1 MSHTISYKHLVIQFP
16 HQSLQEQLAEY
27 PHSFWR
33 DQFILIELCGPS
45 NCTTFHPVTGREVYA
60 RDWITRAK
68 GDATEIIEEACRS
81 AAYCEGRNLRFY
93 GERDT
98 TPERYIRRVRSA
110 LLSPV
115 SAREATYSGISLL
128 VQLNQKLVKDAPYAI
143 DLLNQYTS
151 WDEND
156 AGERSWRLYPLT
168 SLKDAA
174 ILFKFRFLPLSPWSF
189 ITTDGPCFEHEAP
202 ELFTASS
209 SRVMLTS

>member
-16 HQSLQEQLAEY
+16 HQLLQEQLAEY

-33 DQFILIELCGPS
+33 DQFILLELCGPS

-60 RDWITRAK
+60 RDWTTRAK
-68 GDATEIIEEACRS
+68 GDATDIIEEACRS
-81 AAYCEGRNLRFY
+81 AAFCEGRNLRFY

-110 LLSPV
+110 LSSPLS
-115 SAREATYSGISLL
+115 AEEANCWGFSLQ
-128 VQLNQKLVKDAPYAI
+128 VQLDQKLVKDFPYAI
-143 DLLNQYTS
+143 DLLNQHAS
-151 WDEND
+151 WDENE
-156 AGERSWRLYPLT
+156 AGERYWRLYPLT

-189 ITTDGPCFEHEAP
+189 MATSGPCFEHEARGILMP
-202 ELFTASS
+202 SK
-209 SRVMLTS
+209 SRAA

>member
-16 HQSLQEQLAEY
+16 HQLLQEQLSDF

-33 DQFILIELCGPS
+33 DQFILLELCGPS

-60 RDWITRAK
+60 RGWTTRAK
-68 GDATEIIEEACRS
+68 GDATEIIEEVCRS

-93 GERDT
+93 SERDT
-98 TPERYIRRVRSA
+98 SPERYIRRVRSA
-110 LLSPV
+110 LSVPV
-115 SAREATYSGISLL
+115 STQEANHWGISLQ
-128 VQLNQKLVKDAPYAI
+128 VQLDLKLVKDYPYAI
-143 DLLNQYTS
+143 DLLNQHAS

-156 AGERSWRLYPLT
+156 AGERYWRLYPLT

-189 ITTDGPCFEHEAP
+189 IATDGPCFQHEARGLLMP
-202 ELFTASS
+202 SN
-209 SRVMLTS
+209 SRAA

>member
-1 MSHTISYKHLVIQFP
+1 MSHTISYKHLVIQFQ
-16 HQSLQEQLAEY
+16 HHLLQEQLADF

-33 DQFILIELCGPS
+33 DQFILLELCGPS

-60 RDWITRAK
+60 RDWTTRAK

-98 TPERYIRRVRSA
+98 TPKRYIRRVRSA
-110 LLSPV
+110 LSAPV
-115 SAREATYSGISLL
+115 SATEADQWGISLQ
-128 VQLNQKLVKDAPYAI
+128 VQLDQKLLKDAPYAI
-143 DLLNQYTS
+143 DLLNQHAS

-156 AGERSWRLYPLT
+156 AGERVWRLYPLT

-189 ITTDGPCFEHEAP
+189 IATSGPCFEHEAP
-202 ELFTASS
+202 GL
-209 SRVMLTS
+209 LTSSNSRAA

>member
-16 HQSLQEQLAEY
+16 HQQLQEQLADF

-33 DQFILIELCGPS
+33 DQFILLELCGPS

-60 RDWITRAK
+60 RDWATRAK

-98 TPERYIRRVRSA
+98 TPERYIRRVRTALSA
-110 LLSPV
+110 TV
-115 SAREATYSGISLL
+115 SATEANQWGISLQ
-128 VQLNQKLVKDAPYAI
+128 VQLDQKLLKDAPYAI
-143 DLLNQYTS
+143 DLLNQHAS

-156 AGERSWRLYPLT
+156 AGERAWRLHPLT

-189 ITTDGPCFEHEAP
+189 IATSGPCFEHEAR
-202 ELFTASS
+202 ELLMSS
-209 SRVMLTS
+209 KSRAA